1 MIDGRGHFQLK
12 PWRFFIHG
20 PHQDRMPFESDHLS
34 AHSQLD
40 KVQMHIY
47 PITTSKKPVVKV
59 IVMSSR
65 CLHQPLRPSSRLPH
79 VYVDDSQTRRFTFA
93 PVTNPFL
100 GLPFAS
106 AKIPAKELFCFV
118 RSLVSVRGMF
128 IDDDLNGVPG
138 LEEAKSM
145 ISTSFFLGFRVV
157 LAV

>member
-1 MIDGRGHFQLK
+1 MGLTKIK
-12 PWRFFIHG
+12 
-20 PHQDRMPFESDHLS
+20 DRSRTATDYLS
-34 AHSQLD
+34 VHSQLN
-40 KVQMHIY
+40 KVHMHIY

-65 CLHQPLRPSSRLPH
+65 CLHQLSPSLISLVFCH
-79 VYVDDSQTRRFTFA
+79 VYVNVYQTRRFTFA

-106 AKIPAKELFCFV
+106 VNIPAKEAFCFV

-128 IDDDLNGVPG
+128 IEDDLNGVPG
-138 LEEAKSM
+138 LDEARSM
-145 ISTSFFLGFRVV
+145 ISTSFFFGFRVV